1 MKQSSTYSVA
11 IPDTVHAQATGHLLR
26 PDRQEDLCFALW
38 HPSRG
43 KTRTTALVQKLALPQ
58 SGERLIHG
66 NASFLP
72 EYFERA
78 VSEAAS
84 AGAGLAF
91 MHSHP
96 SSGWQDM
103 SRDDIRAEETHAP
116 GAYGATGLPLVGM
129 TLGTD
134 GSWSARVWKRVGTRK
149 YERKWCTHVRVV
161 GERLAVTFADQLVP
175 PPKPKVEQLRTV
187 SSWGQRIQA
196 DLARLRVG
204 IIGAGSVGSIV
215 AEALARTGIA
225 RITLLDFDSVEF
237 VNLDRLL
244 HATRLDALLRRPKVW
259 SLARGLR
266 RSATADD
273 FWVDEL
279 EWSVCEEE
287 GYRAA
292 LDCDILFSCVDRP
305 WGRSVLNFI
314 AYAHLVP
321 VVDGGIR
328 VESKPEGL
336 QRADWKAHIVGPGRR
351 CLECLEQ
358 YNSGLVPV
366 ERDGYFDDP
375 SYIQGLPADHEI
387 RRSENVFAFSLSAAS
402 FEVLQ
407 ALMMIIAPLGIA
419 SPGPQTYHFVPGL
432 LDQPKF
438 DPCNKNCLFPN
449 FVAQG
454 DHASFALTGQH
465 LRAEQVRA
473 ERAAGTLPWRG
484 RLAAFF
490 ERLAERFSRSC

>member
-1 MKQSSTYSVA
+1 MKESSTYSVA
-11 IPDTVHAQATGHLLR
+11 IPETVHAQAADHLLR
-26 PDRQEDLCFALW
+26 PDGQEDLCFALW

-43 KTRTTALVQKLALPQ
+43 KTRTTALVKKLELPQ

-66 NASFLP
+66 NATFLAQ
-72 EYFERA
+72 YFERA
-78 VSEAAS
+78 VCEAAS
-84 AGAGLAF
+84 AGAGIVL

-96 SSGWQDM
+96 GSGWQGM

-116 GAYGATGLPLVGM
+116 AAYGATRLPLIGM
-129 TLGTD
+129 TLGKD
-134 GSWSARVWKRVGTRK
+134 GSWSARFWVRVDTRK
-149 YERKWCTHVRVV
+149 YEREWCTHVRVV
-161 GERLAVTFADQLVP
+161 GERLAITYADHLVP
-175 PPKPKVEQLRTV
+175 PPKPKTEQLRTV

-204 IIGAGSVGSIV
+204 IVGAGSVGSII
-215 AEALARTGIA
+215 AEVLARTGIA
-225 RITLLDFDSVEF
+225 RITLLDFDTVEF

-273 FWVDEL
+273 FRVDEL

-305 WGRSVLNFI
+305 WARSTLNFI

-328 VESKPEGL
+328 VESKPDGL
-336 QRADWKAHIVGPGRR
+336 QRADWKAHIAGPGRR
-351 CLECLEQ
+351 CMECSDQ
-358 YNSGLVPV
+358 YNSGLVTV

-375 SYIQGLPADHEI
+375 SYIQGLPVDHEI

-407 ALMMIIAPLGIA
+407 ALMMIVAPLGIA
-419 SPGPQTYHFVPGL
+419 SPGAQTYHFVPGW
-432 LDQPKF
+432 LDEPKF
-438 DPCNKNCLFPN
+438 GPCKKNCPFPN
-449 FVAQG
+449 FIAEG
-454 DHASFALTGQH
+454 DHASFAVTGQH
-465 LRAEQVRA
+465 RRAELARA
-473 ERAAGTLPWRG
+473 ERVAERLPWCG

-490 ERLAERFSRSC
+490 ERLAERLSRSC